1 MLNFEAIRV
10 TDPVGQ
16 QFRHGAAW
24 WALVLLTS
32 TYTFSFI
39 DRQIINLLVDPIRT
53 DLSLSDSQVS
63 FLQGLAFVLPYVIL
77 SIPLG
82 RVVDRANRIRVLVVG
97 ILFWTISCVSC
108 GLAKSF
114 WQLGAAR
121 MGVGAG
127 ESSVTPASWSLLA
140 DYFPEDKRALPVS
153 IFLMGPYL
161 GAGLSLILGAEVV
174 GWASGLGSIELPLI
188 GAVAAWQLTFM
199 LVALPGLIMVFLLP
213 LLREPP
219 RTEKLNTTNNRL
231 SWGEVASYVWP
242 RRGVFGAY
250 LLGAPF
256 IVLVL
261 YALQA
266 WVPSLLIRVH
276 GLEIVEA
283 GRYYG
288 SLALVAGSAGVL
300 SGPVVA
306 RWLASRIDPTTA
318 PLVTS
323 IYATC
328 LLIPVLVGAGLAES
342 LTWTLVLITGASYLV
357 TFPLALFATGLQ
369 NVSPN
374 EMRGLMAG
382 CYVLSTNLIG
392 LALGPTSVAIAN
404 DYIFESAQ
412 AVGSSLALVG
422 GVVLPMSVLL
432 MWRGLAA
439 IKQAA

>member
-1 MLNFEAIRV
+1 MASENRAGSGTAL
-10 TDPVGQ
+10 
-16 QFRHGAAW
+16 
-24 WALVLLTS
+24 WALVLLTA

-63 FLQGLAFVLPYVIL
+63 FLQGLAFALPYVIL

-82 RVVDRANRIRVLVVG
+82 RIVDRANRIRVLVIG
-97 ILFWTISCVSC
+97 ILVWTVSCVTC
-108 GLAKSF
+108 GLAKNF
-114 WQLGAAR
+114 WQLGVAR

-127 ESSVTPASWSLLA
+127 EASVTPASWSLLA
-140 DYFPEDKRALPVS
+140 DYFSEDKRALPVS

-161 GAGLSLILGAEVV
+161 GAGLSLILGAQVV
-174 GWASGLGSIELPLI
+174 DWASGLGAIDLPLI
-188 GAVAAWQLTFM
+188 GGLAPWQLTFM
-199 LVALPGLIMVFLLP
+199 LVAIPGLCMVFLLP
-213 LLREPP
+213 LLRDPP
-219 RTEKLNTTNNRL
+219 RMERL
-231 SWGEVASYVWP
+231 SSDAACMNWREIYCYVWP
-242 RRGVFGAY
+242 RRGIFGAY

-288 SLALVAGSAGVL
+288 TIALIAGSAGVL

-306 RWLASRIDPTTA
+306 RWLASQVDPARA

-323 IYATC
+323 IWSTSF
-328 LLIPVLVGAGLAES
+328 LIPVLVAAGLTES
-342 LTWTLVLITGASYLV
+342 LTWALVLIIGASYLV

-369 NVSPN
+369 SVSPN

-382 CYVLSTNLIG
+382 CFVLSTNLIG
-392 LALGPTSVAIAN
+392 LALGPTSVALAS

-422 GVVLPMSVLL
+422 ATVLPIAVLL
-432 MWRGLAA
+432 LWRGLSA
-439 IKQAA
+439 IKSVAES

>member
-1 MLNFEAIRV
+1 MSEQLHTRAS
-10 TDPVGQ
+10 
-16 QFRHGAAW
+16 W
-24 WALVLLTS
+24 WALIVLTA

-82 RVVDRANRIRVLVVG
+82 RIVDRANRIRVLVIG
-97 ILFWTISCVSC
+97 ILVWTVSCVTC
-108 GLAKSF
+108 GLAKNF
-114 WQLGAAR
+114 WQLGVAR

-127 ESSVTPASWSLLA
+127 EASVTPASWSLLA
-140 DYFPEDKRALPVS
+140 DYFPEDRRALPVS

-174 GWASGLGSIELPLI
+174 GWASGLGSIELPVI
-188 GAVAAWQLTFM
+188 GALAPWQLTFM
-199 LVALPGLIMVFLLP
+199 LVALPGLLMVFLLP
-213 LLREPP
+213 LLKEPP
-219 RTEKLNTTNNRL
+219 RTQRLTETTDPL
-231 SWGEVASYVWP
+231 SWGDVASYVWP

-276 GLEIVEA
+276 GLEIVDA

-288 SLALVAGSAGVL
+288 TIALLAGSAGVL
-300 SGPVVA
+300 SGPVAA
-306 RWLASRIDPTTA
+306 RWLATRMDPARA
-318 PLVTS
+318 PLITS
-323 IYATC
+323 IWSTS

-342 LTWTLVLITGASYLV
+342 LSWALVLITGASYLV
-357 TFPLALFATGLQ
+357 TVPLALFATGLQ
-369 NVSPN
+369 SASPN

-382 CYVLSTNLIG
+382 CFVLSTNLIG
-392 LALGPTSVAIAN
+392 LALGPTSVALAS
-404 DYIFESAQ
+404 DYIFESTQ

-422 GVVLPMSVLL
+422 ATVLPMAVLL
-432 MWRGLAA
+432 LWRGLSA
-439 IKQAA
+439 IKSGAES

>member
-1 MLNFEAIRV
+1 MSER
-10 TDPVGQ
+10 P
-16 QFRHGAAW
+16 HSSAAW
-24 WALVLLTS
+24 WALLLLTA

-63 FLQGLAFVLPYVIL
+63 FLQGLAFVLPYVLL

-82 RVVDRANRIRVLVVG
+82 RVVDRANRIRVLVIG
-97 ILFWTISCVSC
+97 ILVWTISCITC
-108 GLAKSF
+108 GLAKNF
-114 WQLGAAR
+114 WQLGMAR

-127 ESSVTPASWSLLA
+127 EASVTPASWSLLA

-174 GWASGLGSIELPLI
+174 GWASSLGTIELPFA
-188 GAVAAWQLTFM
+188 GALAPWQLTFM
-199 LVALPGLIMVFLLP
+199 LVALPGLLMVFLLP
-213 LLREPP
+213 LLQDPP
-219 RTEKLNTTNNRL
+219 RTQRLTEAAEPL
-231 SWGEVASYVWP
+231 SWGEIAQYVWP

-288 SLALVAGSAGVL
+288 TIALVAGSAGVL
-300 SGPVVA
+300 SGPVAA
-306 RWLASRIDPTTA
+306 RWLAGRMDPAVA

-323 IYATC
+323 ISSTC
-328 LLIPVLVGAGLAES
+328 LLIPVLVSAGLAES
-342 LTWTLVLITGASYLV
+342 LTWTLVFITGASYLV

-369 NVSPN
+369 SASPN

-382 CYVLSTNLIG
+382 CFVLSTNLIG
-392 LALGPTSVAIAN
+392 LALGPTSVALAS
-404 DYIFESAQ
+404 DYIFGSPQ

-422 GVVLPMSVLL
+422 GTVLPMAVFLL
-432 MWRGLAA
+432 WRGLAA
-439 IKQAA
+439 IKQDQ

>member
-1 MLNFEAIRV
+1 MTNEDRV
-10 TDPVGQ
+10 GSS
-16 QFRHGAAW
+16 AAW
-24 WALVLLTS
+24 WALVLLTA

-39 DRQIINLLVDPIRT
+39 DRQIINLLVDPIRA

-82 RVVDRANRIRVLVVG
+82 RIVDRANRIRVLVIG
-97 ILFWTISCVSC
+97 ILVWTVSCVTC
-108 GLAKSF
+108 GLAKNF
-114 WQLGAAR
+114 WQLGVAR

-127 ESSVTPASWSLLA
+127 EASVTPASWSLLA
-140 DYFPEDKRALPVS
+140 DYFPEDRRALPVS

-174 GWASGLGSIELPLI
+174 GWASGFGAIELPVI
-188 GAVAAWQLTFM
+188 GALAPWQLTFM
-199 LVALPGLIMVFLLP
+199 LVALPGLLMVFLLP
-213 LLREPP
+213 LLNEPP
-219 RTEKLNTTNNRL
+219 RTQRLTQTSEPL
-231 SWGEVASYVWP
+231 SWGDVARYVWP

-276 GLEIVEA
+276 GLEIVDA

-288 SLALVAGSAGVL
+288 TIALVAGSAGVL
-300 SGPVVA
+300 SGPVAA
-306 RWLASRIDPTTA
+306 RWLGTRMDPSRA
-318 PLVTS
+318 PLITS
-323 IYATC
+323 IWSTS

-342 LTWTLVLITGASYLV
+342 LSWALVLITGASYLV

-369 NVSPN
+369 SASPN

-382 CYVLSTNLIG
+382 CFVLSTNLIG
-392 LALGPTSVAIAN
+392 LALGPTSVALAS
-404 DYIFESAQ
+404 DYIFESTQ
-412 AVGSSLALVG
+412 AVGNSLALVG
-422 GVVLPMSVLL
+422 ATVLPMAVLL
-432 MWRGLAA
+432 LWRGLSAVKSGA
-439 IKQAA
+439 ES

>member
-1 MLNFEAIRV
+1 MSEQLHTR
-10 TDPVGQ
+10 
-16 QFRHGAAW
+16 AAW
-24 WALVLLTS
+24 WALILLTA

-82 RVVDRANRIRVLVVG
+82 RIVDRANRIRVLAIG
-97 ILFWTISCVSC
+97 ILFWTISCVTC
-108 GLAKSF
+108 GLAKNF
-114 WQLGAAR
+114 WQLGVAR

-127 ESSVTPASWSLLA
+127 EASVTPASWSLLA
-140 DYFPEDKRALPVS
+140 DYFPEEKRALPVS

-174 GWASGLGSIELPLI
+174 GWASGLGSIELPVI
-188 GAVAAWQLTFM
+188 GALAPWQLTFM
-199 LVALPGLIMVFLLP
+199 LVALPGLLMVFLLP
-213 LLREPP
+213 LLKEPP
-219 RTEKLNTTNNRL
+219 RTQRLTATTDPL
-231 SWGEVASYVWP
+231 SWGDVAHYVWP

-276 GLEIVEA
+276 GLEIVDA

-288 SLALVAGSAGVL
+288 TIALVAGSAGVL
-300 SGPVVA
+300 SGPVA
-306 RWLASRIDPTTA
+306 ASWLATRMDPARA

-323 IYATC
+323 IWSTS
-328 LLIPVLVGAGLAES
+328 LLIPALVGAGLAES
-342 LTWTLVLITGASYLV
+342 LSWALVLITGASYLV

-369 NVSPN
+369 SASPN

-382 CYVLSTNLIG
+382 FFVLSTNLIG
-392 LALGPTSVAIAN
+392 LALGPTSVALAS
-404 DYIFESAQ
+404 DYIFESTQ

-422 GVVLPMSVLL
+422 ATVLPMAVLL
-432 MWRGLAA
+432 LWRGLSA
-439 IKQAA
+439 ISSETES

>member
-1 MLNFEAIRV
+1 MTNEDRV
-10 TDPVGQ
+10 GSS
-16 QFRHGAAW
+16 AAW
-24 WALVLLTS
+24 WALVLLTA

-39 DRQIINLLVDPIRT
+39 DRQIINLLVDPIRA

-82 RVVDRANRIRVLVVG
+82 RIVDRANRIRVLVFG
-97 ILFWTISCVSC
+97 ILIWTVSCVTC
-108 GLAKSF
+108 GLAKNF
-114 WQLGAAR
+114 WQLGVAR

-127 ESSVTPASWSLLA
+127 EASVTPASWSLLA
-140 DYFPEDKRALPVS
+140 DYFPENKRALPVS

-174 GWASGLGSIELPLI
+174 GWASGLGAIELPMV
-188 GAVAAWQLTFM
+188 GALAPWQLTFM
-199 LVALPGLIMVFLLP
+199 LVALPGLLMVFLLP
-213 LLREPP
+213 LLQEPP
-219 RTEKLNTTNNRL
+219 RTQRLTQAAAPL
-231 SWGEVASYVWP
+231 SWNDVAHYVWP

-288 SLALVAGSAGVL
+288 SIALIAGSAGVL
-300 SGPVVA
+300 SGPAAA
-306 RWLASRIDPTTA
+306 RWLASRVDPARA

-323 IYATC
+323 IWSTS

-342 LTWTLVLITGASYLV
+342 LTWTLLLITGASYLV

-369 NVSPN
+369 SASPN

-392 LALGPTSVAIAN
+392 LALGPASVALAN
-404 DYIFESAQ
+404 DFIFADAQ
-412 AVGSSLALVG
+412 AVGASLSLVG
-422 GVVLPMSVLL
+422 AIFLPLAVLL
-432 MWRGLAA
+432 MWRGLGAMTREA
-439 IKQAA
+439 TPWRS

>member
-1 MLNFEAIRV
+1 MPV
-10 TDPVGQ
+10 TDRFDTESRSV
-16 QFRHGAAW
+16 AAW
-24 WALVLLTS
+24 WALILLTA

-82 RVVDRANRIRVLVVG
+82 RIVDRANRIWVLVVG

-108 GLAKSF
+108 GLAKNF

-127 ESSVTPASWSLLA
+127 EASVTPASWSLLA
-140 DYFPEDKRALPVS
+140 DYFPEDKRALPIS

-174 GWASGLGSIELPLI
+174 AWASGLGTIELPFV
-188 GAVAAWQLTFM
+188 GAVAPWQLTFM
-199 LVALPGLIMVFLLP
+199 LVALPGLIMVLLLP

-219 RTEKLNTTNNRL
+219 RTETLNATNTRL
-231 SWGEVASYVWP
+231 SWAEVARYVWP

-288 SLALVAGSAGVL
+288 TIALVAGSAGVL
-300 SGPVVA
+300 SGPVAA
-306 RWLASRIDPTTA
+306 RWLARHIDPATA

-323 IYATC
+323 IYSTC
-328 LLIPVLVGAGLAES
+328 LLIPVLIGAGLAES
-342 LTWTLVLITGASYLV
+342 LTWALVLITGASYLV

-369 NVSPN
+369 NASPN

-392 LALGPTSVAIAN
+392 LALGPTSVALAS
-404 DYIFESAQ
+404 DYIFESTQ

>member
-1 MLNFEAIRV
+1 V
-10 TDPVGQ
+10 TNEHRAGSA
-16 QFRHGAAW
+16 AAW
-24 WALVLLTS
+24 WALLLLTA

-39 DRQIINLLVDPIRT
+39 DRQIINLLVDPIRA

-82 RVVDRANRIRVLVVG
+82 RIVDRANRIRVLVFG
-97 ILFWTISCVSC
+97 ILIWTVSCVTC
-108 GLAKSF
+108 GLAKNF
-114 WQLGAAR
+114 WQLGVAR

-127 ESSVTPASWSLLA
+127 EASVTPASWSLLA
-140 DYFPEDKRALPVS
+140 DYFPENKRALPVS

-174 GWASGLGSIELPLI
+174 GWASGLGAIELPMV
-188 GAVAAWQLTFM
+188 GALAPWQLTFM
-199 LVALPGLIMVFLLP
+199 LVALPGLLMVFLLP

-219 RTEKLNTTNNRL
+219 RTQRLTQTAEPL
-231 SWGEVASYVWP
+231 SWGDVANYVWP

-276 GLEIVEA
+276 GLEIVDA

-288 SLALVAGSAGVL
+288 SIALIAGSAGVL
-300 SGPVVA
+300 SGPVAA
-306 RWLASRIDPTTA
+306 RWLATRVDPARA

-323 IYATC
+323 IWSTS

-342 LTWTLVLITGASYLV
+342 LTWALVLITGASYLV

-369 NVSPN
+369 SASPN

-382 CYVLSTNLIG
+382 CFVLSTNLIG
-392 LALGPTSVAIAN
+392 LALGPTSVALAS
-404 DYIFESAQ
+404 DYIFESTQ

-422 GVVLPMSVLL
+422 ATVLPMAVLL
-432 MWRGLAA
+432 LWRGLSAVKSGA
-439 IKQAA
+439 ES

>member
-1 MLNFEAIRV
+1 
-10 TDPVGQ
+10 
-16 QFRHGAAW
+16 
-24 WALVLLTS
+24 
-32 TYTFSFI
+32 
-39 DRQIINLLVDPIRT
+39 
-53 DLSLSDSQVS
+53 
-63 FLQGLAFVLPYVIL
+63 
-77 SIPLG
+77 LG
-82 RVVDRANRIRVLVVG
+82 RIVDRANRIRVLVIG
-97 ILFWTISCVSC
+97 ILVWTVSCVTC
-108 GLAKSF
+108 GLAKNF
-114 WQLGAAR
+114 WQLGVAR

-127 ESSVTPASWSLLA
+127 EASVTPASWSLLA
-140 DYFPEDKRALPVS
+140 DYFPEERRALPVS

-174 GWASGLGSIELPLI
+174 GWASGLGSIELPVI
-188 GAVAAWQLTFM
+188 GALAPWQLTFM
-199 LVALPGLIMVFLLP
+199 LVALPGLLMVFLLP
-213 LLREPP
+213 LLKEPP
-219 RTEKLNTTNNRL
+219 RTQRLTETTDPL
-231 SWGEVASYVWP
+231 SWNDVAHYVWP

-288 SLALVAGSAGVL
+288 SIALIAGSAGVL
-300 SGPVVA
+300 SGPAAA
-306 RWLASRIDPTTA
+306 RWLASRVDPARA

-323 IYATC
+323 IWSTS

-369 NVSPN
+369 SASPN

-392 LALGPTSVAIAN
+392 LALGPASVALAS
-404 DYIFESAQ
+404 DYIFESTQ

-422 GVVLPMSVLL
+422 ATVLPMAVLL
-432 MWRGLAA
+432 LWRGLSAVKSGA
-439 IKQAA
+439 KS

>member
-1 MLNFEAIRV
+1 MTNEHRV
-10 TDPVGQ
+10 G
-16 QFRHGAAW
+16 GSAAW
-24 WALVLLTS
+24 WALLLLTA

-82 RVVDRANRIRVLVVG
+82 RIVDRANRIRVLVFG
-97 ILFWTISCVSC
+97 ILIWTVSCVTC
-108 GLAKSF
+108 GLAKNF
-114 WQLGAAR
+114 WQLGVAR

-127 ESSVTPASWSLLA
+127 EASVTPASWSLLA
-140 DYFPEDKRALPVS
+140 DYFPEDRRALPVS

-174 GWASGLGSIELPLI
+174 GWASGLGAIELPMV
-188 GAVAAWQLTFM
+188 GALAPWQLTFM
-199 LVALPGLIMVFLLP
+199 LVALPGLLMVFLLP

-219 RTEKLNTTNNRL
+219 RTQRLTQTAEPL
-231 SWGEVASYVWP
+231 SWGDVANYVWP

-276 GLEIVEA
+276 GLEIVDA

-288 SLALVAGSAGVL
+288 TIALLAGSAGVL
-300 SGPVVA
+300 SGPVAA
-306 RWLASRIDPTTA
+306 RWLATRMDPDRA
-318 PLVTS
+318 PLITS
-323 IYATC
+323 IWSTS

-342 LTWTLVLITGASYLV
+342 LSWVLVLITGASYLV

-369 NVSPN
+369 SASPN

-382 CYVLSTNLIG
+382 CFVLSTNLIG
-392 LALGPTSVAIAN
+392 LALGPTSVALAS
-404 DYIFESAQ
+404 DYIFESTQ

-422 GVVLPMSVLL
+422 ATVLPMAVLL
-432 MWRGLAA
+432 LWRGLSA
-439 IKQAA
+439 IKPGAES

>member
-1 MLNFEAIRV
+1 MSEQLHTRAS
-10 TDPVGQ
+10 
-16 QFRHGAAW
+16 W
-24 WALVLLTS
+24 WALIVLTA

-82 RVVDRANRIRVLVVG
+82 RIVDRANRIRVLVIG
-97 ILFWTISCVSC
+97 ILVWTVSCVTC
-108 GLAKSF
+108 GLAKNF
-114 WQLGAAR
+114 WQLGVAR

-127 ESSVTPASWSLLA
+127 EASVTPASWSLLA
-140 DYFPEDKRALPVS
+140 DYFPEDRRALPVS

-174 GWASGLGSIELPLI
+174 GWASGLGSIELPVI
-188 GAVAAWQLTFM
+188 GALAPWQLTFM
-199 LVALPGLIMVFLLP
+199 LVALPGLLMVFLLP
-213 LLREPP
+213 LLKEPP
-219 RTEKLNTTNNRL
+219 RTQRLTETTDPL
-231 SWGEVASYVWP
+231 SWGDVASYVWP

-276 GLEIVEA
+276 GLEIVDA

-288 SLALVAGSAGVL
+288 TIALLAGSAGVL
-300 SGPVVA
+300 SGPVAA
-306 RWLASRIDPTTA
+306 RWLATRMDPARA
-318 PLVTS
+318 PLITS
-323 IYATC
+323 IWSTS

-342 LTWTLVLITGASYLV
+342 LSWALVLITGASYLV

-369 NVSPN
+369 SASPN

-382 CYVLSTNLIG
+382 CFVLSTNLIG
-392 LALGPTSVAIAN
+392 LALGPTSVALAS
-404 DYIFESAQ
+404 DYIFESTQ

-422 GVVLPMSVLL
+422 ATVLSMAVLL
-432 MWRGLAA
+432 LWRGLSA
-439 IKQAA
+439 IKSGAES

>member
-1 MLNFEAIRV
+1 MPV
-10 TDPVGQ
+10 TDRFDTESRSV
-16 QFRHGAAW
+16 AAW
-24 WALVLLTS
+24 WALILLTA

-82 RVVDRANRIRVLVVG
+82 RIVDRANRIRVLVVG

-108 GLAKSF
+108 GLAKNF
-114 WQLGAAR
+114 WQLGVAR

-127 ESSVTPASWSLLA
+127 EASVTPASWSLLA

-174 GWASGLGSIELPLI
+174 GWASGLGTIELPFV
-188 GAVAAWQLTFM
+188 GAVAPWQLTFM
-199 LVALPGLIMVFLLP
+199 LVALPGLMMVLLLP

-219 RTEKLNTTNNRL
+219 RTETLNATNTRL
-231 SWGEVASYVWP
+231 SWAEVARYVWP

-288 SLALVAGSAGVL
+288 TIALVAGSAGVL
-300 SGPVVA
+300 SGPVAA
-306 RWLASRIDPTTA
+306 RWLARHIDPATA

-323 IYATC
+323 IYSTC
-328 LLIPVLVGAGLAES
+328 LLIPVLIGAGLAES
-342 LTWTLVLITGASYLV
+342 LTWALVLITGASYLV

-369 NVSPN
+369 NASPN

-392 LALGPTSVAIAN
+392 LALGPTSVALAS
-404 DYIFESAQ
+404 DYIFESTQ

>member
-1 MLNFEAIRV
+1 MSEQVHIR
-10 TDPVGQ
+10 
-16 QFRHGAAW
+16 ASW
-24 WALVLLTS
+24 WALVLLTA

-82 RVVDRANRIRVLVVG
+82 RIVDRANRIRVLVIG
-97 ILFWTISCVSC
+97 ILVWTISCVTC
-108 GLAKSF
+108 GLAKNF
-114 WQLGAAR
+114 WQLGVAR

-127 ESSVTPASWSLLA
+127 EASVTPASWSLLA
-140 DYFPEDKRALPVS
+140 DYFPEDRRALPVS

-174 GWASGLGSIELPLI
+174 GWASGLGSIDLPVI
-188 GAVAAWQLTFM
+188 GALAPWQLTFM
-199 LVALPGLIMVFLLP
+199 LVALPGLLMVFLLP
-213 LLREPP
+213 LLQEPP
-219 RTEKLNTTNNRL
+219 RTQRLTQTAEPL
-231 SWGEVASYVWP
+231 SWGDVASYVWP

-276 GLEIVEA
+276 GLEIVDA

-288 SLALVAGSAGVL
+288 TIALLAGSAGVL
-300 SGPVVA
+300 SGPVAA
-306 RWLASRIDPTTA
+306 RWLATRTDPSRA
-318 PLVTS
+318 PLITS
-323 IYATC
+323 IWSTS

-342 LTWTLVLITGASYLV
+342 LSWALVLITGASYLV

-369 NVSPN
+369 SASPN

-382 CYVLSTNLIG
+382 CFVLSTNLIG
-392 LALGPTSVAIAN
+392 LALGPTSVALAS
-404 DYIFESAQ
+404 DYIFESTQ

-422 GVVLPMSVLL
+422 ATVLPMAVLL
-432 MWRGLAA
+432 LWRGLSAVKSGA
-439 IKQAA
+439 ES

>member
-1 MLNFEAIRV
+1 
-10 TDPVGQ
+10 
-16 QFRHGAAW
+16 
-24 WALVLLTS
+24 VLTA

-82 RVVDRANRIRVLVVG
+82 RIVDRANRIRVLVIG
-97 ILFWTISCVSC
+97 ILVWTVSCVTC
-108 GLAKSF
+108 GLAKNF
-114 WQLGAAR
+114 WQLGVAR

-127 ESSVTPASWSLLA
+127 EASVTPASWSLLA
-140 DYFPEDKRALPVS
+140 DYFPEDRRALPVS

-174 GWASGLGSIELPLI
+174 GWASGLGSIELPVI
-188 GAVAAWQLTFM
+188 GALAPWQLTFM
-199 LVALPGLIMVFLLP
+199 LVALPGLLMVFLLP
-213 LLREPP
+213 LLKEPP
-219 RTEKLNTTNNRL
+219 RTQRLTETTDPL
-231 SWGEVASYVWP
+231 SWGDVASYVWP

-276 GLEIVEA
+276 GLEIVDA

-288 SLALVAGSAGVL
+288 TIALLAGSAGVL
-300 SGPVVA
+300 SGPVAA
-306 RWLASRIDPTTA
+306 RWLATRMDPARA
-318 PLVTS
+318 PLITS
-323 IYATC
+323 IWSTS

-342 LTWTLVLITGASYLV
+342 LSWALVLITGASYLV

-369 NVSPN
+369 SASPN

-382 CYVLSTNLIG
+382 CFVLSTNLIG
-392 LALGPTSVAIAN
+392 LALGPTSVALAS
-404 DYIFESAQ
+404 DYIFESTQ

-422 GVVLPMSVLL
+422 ATVLPMAVLL
-432 MWRGLAA
+432 LWRGLSAVKSGA
-439 IKQAA
+439 ES

>member
-1 MLNFEAIRV
+1 MSERQ
-10 TDPVGQ
+10 TSG
-16 QFRHGAAW
+16 RAAW
-24 WALVLLTS
+24 WALALLTA

-39 DRQIINLLVDPIRT
+39 DRQIINLLVDPIRA

-82 RVVDRANRIRVLVVG
+82 RIVDRANRIRVLVFG
-97 ILFWTISCVSC
+97 ILIWTVSCVTC
-108 GLAKSF
+108 GLAKNF
-114 WQLGAAR
+114 WQLGVAR

-127 ESSVTPASWSLLA
+127 EASVTPASWSLLA
-140 DYFPEDKRALPVS
+140 DYFPENKRALPVS

-174 GWASGLGSIELPLI
+174 GWASGLGAIELPMV
-188 GAVAAWQLTFM
+188 GAVAPWQLTFM
-199 LVALPGLIMVFLLP
+199 LVALPGLLMVFLLP
-213 LLREPP
+213 LLQEPP
-219 RTEKLNTTNNRL
+219 RTQRLTQAAEPL
-231 SWGEVASYVWP
+231 SWNDVAHYVWP

-288 SLALVAGSAGVL
+288 SISLIAGSAGVL
-300 SGPVVA
+300 SGPAAA
-306 RWLASRIDPTTA
+306 RWLASRVDPARA

-323 IYATC
+323 IWSTS

-369 NVSPN
+369 SASPN

-392 LALGPTSVAIAN
+392 LALGPASVALAN
-404 DYIFESAQ
+404 DFIFADAQ
-412 AVGSSLALVG
+412 AVGASLSLVG
-422 GVVLPMSVLL
+422 AIFLPLAVLL
-432 MWRGLAA
+432 MWRGLGAMTREA
-439 IKQAA
+439 TPWRS

>member
-1 MLNFEAIRV
+1 M

-24 WALVLLTS
+24 WALVLLTA

-108 GLAKSF
+108 GLAKNF

>member
-1 MLNFEAIRV
+1 MSEQLHTR
-10 TDPVGQ
+10 
-16 QFRHGAAW
+16 AAW
-24 WALVLLTS
+24 WALILLTA

-82 RVVDRANRIRVLVVG
+82 RIVDRANRIRVLVIG
-97 ILFWTISCVSC
+97 ILVWTVSCLTC
-108 GLAKSF
+108 GLAKNF
-114 WQLGAAR
+114 WQLGVAR

-127 ESSVTPASWSLLA
+127 EASVTPASWSLLA
-140 DYFPEDKRALPVS
+140 DYFPEDRRALPVS

-174 GWASGLGSIELPLI
+174 GWASGLGGIELPVI
-188 GAVAAWQLTFM
+188 GALAPWQLTFM
-199 LVALPGLIMVFLLP
+199 LVALPGLLMVFLLP
-213 LLREPP
+213 LLQEPP
-219 RTEKLNTTNNRL
+219 RTQRLTETADPL
-231 SWGEVASYVWP
+231 SWGEAARYVWP

-276 GLEIVEA
+276 GLEIVDA

-288 SLALVAGSAGVL
+288 AIALLAGSAGVL
-300 SGPVVA
+300 SGPVAA
-306 RWLASRIDPTTA
+306 RWLATRTDPSRA
-318 PLVTS
+318 PLITS
-323 IYATC
+323 IWSTS
-328 LLIPVLVGAGLAES
+328 LLIPVLVGAGVAES
-342 LTWTLVLITGASYLV
+342 LSWALVLITGASYLV

-369 NVSPN
+369 SASPN

-382 CYVLSTNLIG
+382 CFVLSTNLIG
-392 LALGPTSVAIAN
+392 LALGPTSVALAS
-404 DYIFESAQ
+404 DYIFESTQ

-422 GVVLPMSVLL
+422 ATVLPMAVLL
-432 MWRGLAA
+432 LWRGLSAMSSDA
-439 IKQAA
+439 ES

>member
-1 MLNFEAIRV
+1 VTNEHRV
-10 TDPVGQ
+10 GSS
-16 QFRHGAAW
+16 AAW
-24 WALVLLTS
+24 WALLLLTA

-82 RVVDRANRIRVLVVG
+82 RIVDRANRIRVLVFG
-97 ILFWTISCVSC
+97 ILIWTVSCVTC
-108 GLAKSF
+108 GLAKNF
-114 WQLGAAR
+114 WQLGVAR

-127 ESSVTPASWSLLA
+127 EASVTPASWSLLA
-140 DYFPEDKRALPVS
+140 DYFPEDRRALPVS

-174 GWASGLGSIELPLI
+174 GWASGLGAIELPMV
-188 GAVAAWQLTFM
+188 GALAPWQLTFM
-199 LVALPGLIMVFLLP
+199 LVALPGLLMVFLLP

-219 RTEKLNTTNNRL
+219 RTQRLTQTAEPL
-231 SWGEVASYVWP
+231 SWGDVANYVWP

-276 GLEIVEA
+276 GLEIVDA

-288 SLALVAGSAGVL
+288 TIALLAGSAGVL
-300 SGPVVA
+300 SGPVAA
-306 RWLASRIDPTTA
+306 RWLATRMDPDRA
-318 PLVTS
+318 PLITS
-323 IYATC
+323 IWSTS

-342 LTWTLVLITGASYLV
+342 LSWALVLITGASYLV

-369 NVSPN
+369 SASPN

-382 CYVLSTNLIG
+382 CFVLSTNLIG
-392 LALGPTSVAIAN
+392 LALGPTSVALAS
-404 DYIFESAQ
+404 DYIFESTQ

-422 GVVLPMSVLL
+422 ATVLPMAVLL
-432 MWRGLAA
+432 LWRGLSA
-439 IKQAA
+439 IKPGAES

>member
-1 MLNFEAIRV
+1 MSEQLHTRAS
-10 TDPVGQ
+10 
-16 QFRHGAAW
+16 W
-24 WALVLLTS
+24 WALIVLTA

-82 RVVDRANRIRVLVVG
+82 RIVDRANRIRVLVIG
-97 ILFWTISCVSC
+97 ILVWTVSCVTC
-108 GLAKSF
+108 GLAKNF
-114 WQLGAAR
+114 WQLGVAR

-127 ESSVTPASWSLLA
+127 EASVTPASWSLLA
-140 DYFPEDKRALPVS
+140 DYFPEDRRALPVS

-174 GWASGLGSIELPLI
+174 GWASGLGSIELPVI
-188 GAVAAWQLTFM
+188 GAVAPWQLTFM
-199 LVALPGLIMVFLLP
+199 LVALPGLLMVFLLP
-213 LLREPP
+213 LLKEPP
-219 RTEKLNTTNNRL
+219 RTQRLTETTDPL
-231 SWGEVASYVWP
+231 SWGDVASYVWP

-276 GLEIVEA
+276 GLEIVDA

-288 SLALVAGSAGVL
+288 AIALLAGSAGVL
-300 SGPVVA
+300 SGPVAA
-306 RWLASRIDPTTA
+306 RWLATRTDPSRA
-318 PLVTS
+318 PLITS
-323 IYATC
+323 IWSTC

-342 LTWTLVLITGASYLV
+342 LSWALVLITGASYLV

-369 NVSPN
+369 SASPN

-382 CYVLSTNLIG
+382 CFVLSTNLIG
-392 LALGPTSVAIAN
+392 LALGPTSVALAS
-404 DYIFESAQ
+404 DYIFESTQ

-422 GVVLPMSVLL
+422 ATVLPMAVLL
-432 MWRGLAA
+432 LWRGLSAVKSGA
-439 IKQAA
+439 ES

>member
-1 MLNFEAIRV
+1 M
-10 TDPVGQ
+10 GQ
-16 QFRHGAAW
+16 PFGHRAAW
-24 WALVLLTS
+24 WALLLLTA

-53 DLSLSDSQVS
+53 ALSLSDSQVS
-63 FLQGLAFVLPYVIL
+63 FLQGLAFVLPYVLL

-82 RVVDRANRIRVLVVG
+82 RVVDRANRVRVLVIG
-97 ILFWTISCVSC
+97 ILVWTISCVTC
-108 GLAKSF
+108 GLAKNF
-114 WQLGAAR
+114 WQLGMAR

-127 ESSVTPASWSLLA
+127 EASVTPASWSLLA

-174 GWASGLGSIELPLI
+174 GWASGLGIIELPFV
-188 GAVAAWQLTFM
+188 GALAPWQLTFM
-199 LVALPGLIMVFLLP
+199 LVALPGLLMVFLLP
-213 LLREPP
+213 LLQDPP
-219 RTEKLNTTNNRL
+219 RTQRLTEAAEPL
-231 SWGEVASYVWP
+231 SWGEIAQYVWP

-288 SLALVAGSAGVL
+288 TVALVAGSAGVL
-300 SGPVVA
+300 SGPVAA
-306 RWLASRIDPTTA
+306 RWLAGRMDPAVA

-323 IYATC
+323 ISSTC
-328 LLIPVLVGAGLAES
+328 LLIPVLVSAGLAES
-342 LTWTLVLITGASYLV
+342 LTWTLVFITGASYLV

-369 NVSPN
+369 SASPN

-382 CYVLSTNLIG
+382 CFVLSTNLIG
-392 LALGPTSVAIAN
+392 LALGPTSVALAS
-404 DYIFESAQ
+404 DYIFGSPQ

-422 GVVLPMSVLL
+422 GTVLPMAVFLL
-432 MWRGLAA
+432 WRGLAA
-439 IKQAA
+439 IKQDQ

>member
-1 MLNFEAIRV
+1 MPHDYRAGR
-10 TDPVGQ
+10 
-16 QFRHGAAW
+16 GAAW
-24 WALVLLTS
+24 WALLLLTA

-82 RVVDRANRIRVLVVG
+82 RIVDRANRIRVLVIG
-97 ILFWTISCVSC
+97 ILVWTISCVTC
-108 GLAKSF
+108 GVAKNF
-114 WQLGAAR
+114 WQLGVAR
-121 MGVGAG
+121 MGIGAG
-127 ESSVTPASWSLLA
+127 EASVTPASWSLLA

-174 GWASGLGSIELPLI
+174 GWASGLGSIELPVI
-188 GAVAAWQLTFM
+188 GALAPWQLTFM
-199 LVALPGLIMVFLLP
+199 LVALPGLLMVFLLP

-219 RTEKLNTTNNRL
+219 RTQRLTETTDPL
-231 SWGEVASYVWP
+231 SWGDVAHYVWP

-276 GLEIVEA
+276 GLEIVDA

-288 SLALVAGSAGVL
+288 TIALVAGSAGVL
-300 SGPVVA
+300 SGPVAA
-306 RWLASRIDPTTA
+306 RWIATRMDPTRA
-318 PLVTS
+318 PLVAS
-323 IYATC
+323 IGSTL

-342 LTWTLVLITGASYLV
+342 LILALVLITGASYLV

-369 NVSPN
+369 SASPN

-392 LALGPTSVAIAN
+392 LALGPTSVALAS
-404 DYIFESAQ
+404 DYIFESTQ

-422 GVVLPMSVLL
+422 ATVLPMAVLL
-432 MWRGLAA
+432 LWRGLSAMSSEA
-439 IKQAA
+439 HS

>member
-1 MLNFEAIRV
+1 MPV
-10 TDPVGQ
+10 TDRIDCHSTRSQRP
-16 QFRHGAAW
+16 RHFAAW
-24 WALVLLTS
+24 WALLLLTA
-32 TYTFSFI
+32 TYAFSFI

-82 RVVDRANRIRVLVVG
+82 RIVDRANRIRVLVLG
-97 ILFWTISCVSC
+97 ILVWTISCVTR
-108 GLAKSF
+108 GLAKNF
-114 WQLGAAR
+114 WQLGVAR

-127 ESSVTPASWSLLA
+127 EASVTPASWSLLA

-174 GWASGLGSIELPLI
+174 GWASGLGTIELPLV
-188 GAVAAWQLTFM
+188 GALAPWQLTFM
-199 LVALPGLIMVFLLP
+199 LVAVPGLLMVFLLP
-213 LLREPP
+213 LLQDPP
-219 RTEKLNTTNNRL
+219 RTQRLNQTSEPL
-231 SWGEVASYVWP
+231 SWGDVAQYVWP

-276 GLEIVEA
+276 GLEIVQA

-288 SLALVAGSAGVL
+288 TIALVAGSAGVL
-300 SGPVVA
+300 SGPVAA
-306 RWLASRIDPTTA
+306 RWLAGRVDPAGA

-323 IYATC
+323 ILSTC
-328 LLIPVLVGAGLAES
+328 LLIPVLVSAGLADS
-342 LTWTLVLITGASYLV
+342 LTWTLVLIAGASYLV

-369 NVSPN
+369 SASPN

-382 CYVLSTNLIG
+382 CFVMSTNLIG
-392 LALGPTSVAIAN
+392 LALGPTSVALAS
-404 DYIFESAQ
+404 DYIFESPR

-422 GVVLPMSVLL
+422 GTVLPMAVFLL
-432 MWRGLAA
+432 WRGLAA
-439 IKQAA
+439 IKQE

>member
-1 MLNFEAIRV
+1 MSEQLHTRAS
-10 TDPVGQ
+10 
-16 QFRHGAAW
+16 W
-24 WALVLLTS
+24 WALIVLTA

-82 RVVDRANRIRVLVVG
+82 RIVDRANRIRVLVIG
-97 ILFWTISCVSC
+97 ILVWTVSCVTC
-108 GLAKSF
+108 GLAKNF
-114 WQLGAAR
+114 WQLGVAR

-127 ESSVTPASWSLLA
+127 EASVTPASWSLLA
-140 DYFPEDKRALPVS
+140 DYFPEDRRALPVS

-174 GWASGLGSIELPLI
+174 GWASGLGSIELPVI
-188 GAVAAWQLTFM
+188 GAVAPWQLTFM
-199 LVALPGLIMVFLLP
+199 LVALPGLLMVFLLP
-213 LLREPP
+213 LLKEPP
-219 RTEKLNTTNNRL
+219 RTQRLTETTDPL
-231 SWGEVASYVWP
+231 SWGDVASYVWP

-276 GLEIVEA
+276 GLEIVDA

-288 SLALVAGSAGVL
+288 AIALLAGSAGVL
-300 SGPVVA
+300 SGPVAA
-306 RWLASRIDPTTA
+306 RWLATRTDPSRA
-318 PLVTS
+318 PLITS
-323 IYATC
+323 IWSTS

-342 LTWTLVLITGASYLV
+342 LSWALVLITGASYLV

-369 NVSPN
+369 SASPN

-382 CYVLSTNLIG
+382 CFVLSTNLIG
-392 LALGPTSVAIAN
+392 LALGPTSVALAS
-404 DYIFESAQ
+404 DYIFESTQ

-422 GVVLPMSVLL
+422 ATVLPMAVLL
-432 MWRGLAA
+432 LWRGLSAVKSGA
-439 IKQAA
+439 ES

>member
-1 MLNFEAIRV
+1 MSEQLNTR
-10 TDPVGQ
+10 
-16 QFRHGAAW
+16 AAW
-24 WALVLLTS
+24 WALILLTA

-63 FLQGLAFVLPYVIL
+63 FLQGLAFVLPYVLL

-82 RVVDRANRIRVLVVG
+82 RVVDRANRIRVLVIG
-97 ILFWTISCVSC
+97 ILVWTISCVTC
-108 GLAKSF
+108 GMAKNF
-114 WQLGAAR
+114 WQLGMAR

-127 ESSVTPASWSLLA
+127 EASVTPASWSLLA

-174 GWASGLGSIELPLI
+174 GWASGLGTIELPVV
-188 GAVAAWQLTFM
+188 GALAPWQLTFM
-199 LVALPGLIMVFLLP
+199 LVALPGLLMVFLLP
-213 LLREPP
+213 LLQDPP
-219 RTEKLNTTNNRL
+219 RTQRLTEAAEPL
-231 SWGEVASYVWP
+231 SWGEIAQYVWP

-288 SLALVAGSAGVL
+288 TIALVAGSAGVL
-300 SGPVVA
+300 SGPVAA
-306 RWLASRIDPTTA
+306 RWLAGRMDPAVA

-323 IYATC
+323 ISSTC
-328 LLIPVLVGAGLAES
+328 LLIPVLVSAGLAES

-369 NVSPN
+369 SASPN

-382 CYVLSTNLIG
+382 CFVLSTNLIG
-392 LALGPTSVAIAN
+392 LALGPTSVALAS
-404 DYIFESAQ
+404 DYIFGSPQ

-422 GVVLPMSVLL
+422 GTVLPMAVFLL
-432 MWRGLAA
+432 WRGLAA
-439 IKQAA
+439 IKQDQ

>member
-1 MLNFEAIRV
+1 MSEQLHTRAS
-10 TDPVGQ
+10 
-16 QFRHGAAW
+16 W
-24 WALVLLTS
+24 WALIVLTA

-82 RVVDRANRIRVLVVG
+82 RIVDRANRIRVLVIG
-97 ILFWTISCVSC
+97 ILVWTVSCVTC
-108 GLAKSF
+108 GLAKNF
-114 WQLGAAR
+114 WQLGVAR

-127 ESSVTPASWSLLA
+127 EASVTPASWSLLA
-140 DYFPEDKRALPVS
+140 DYFPEDRRALPVS

-174 GWASGLGSIELPLI
+174 GWASGLGSIELPVI
-188 GAVAAWQLTFM
+188 GALAPWQLTFM
-199 LVALPGLIMVFLLP
+199 LVALPGLLMVFLLP
-213 LLREPP
+213 LLKEPP
-219 RTEKLNTTNNRL
+219 RTQRLTETTDPL
-231 SWGEVASYVWP
+231 SWGDVASYVWP

-276 GLEIVEA
+276 GLEIVDA

-288 SLALVAGSAGVL
+288 TIALLAGSAGVL
-300 SGPVVA
+300 SGPVAA
-306 RWLASRIDPTTA
+306 RWLATRMDPARA
-318 PLVTS
+318 PLITS
-323 IYATC
+323 IWSTS

-342 LTWTLVLITGASYLV
+342 LSWALVLITGASYLV

-369 NVSPN
+369 SASPN

-382 CYVLSTNLIG
+382 CFVLSTNLIG
-392 LALGPTSVAIAN
+392 LALGPTSVALAS
-404 DYIFESAQ
+404 DYIFESTQ

-422 GVVLPMSVLL
+422 ATVLPMAVLL
-432 MWRGLAA
+432 LWRGLSAVKSGA
-439 IKQAA
+439 KS

>member
-1 MLNFEAIRV
+1 MTNRSDTESRSV
-10 TDPVGQ
+10 
-16 QFRHGAAW
+16 AAW
-24 WALVLLTS
+24 WALILLTA

-82 RVVDRANRIRVLVVG
+82 RIVDRANRIRVLVVG

-108 GLAKSF
+108 GLAKNFS
-114 WQLGAAR
+114 QLGVAR

-127 ESSVTPASWSLLA
+127 EASVTPASWSLLA

-174 GWASGLGSIELPLI
+174 GWASGLGTIELPFV
-188 GAVAAWQLTFM
+188 GAVAPWQLTFM
-199 LVALPGLIMVFLLP
+199 LVALPGLMMVLLLP

-219 RTEKLNTTNNRL
+219 RTETLNATNTRL
-231 SWGEVASYVWP
+231 SWVEVARYVWP

-288 SLALVAGSAGVL
+288 TIALVAGSAGVL
-300 SGPVVA
+300 SGPVAA
-306 RWLASRIDPTTA
+306 RWLARHIDPATA

-323 IYATC
+323 IYSTC
-328 LLIPVLVGAGLAES
+328 LLIPVLIGAGLAES
-342 LTWTLVLITGASYLV
+342 LTWALVLITGASYLV

-369 NVSPN
+369 NASPN

-392 LALGPTSVAIAN
+392 LALGPTSVALAS
-404 DYIFESAQ
+404 DYIFESTQ

>member
-1 MLNFEAIRV
+1 MSEQLHTR
-10 TDPVGQ
+10 
-16 QFRHGAAW
+16 AAW
-24 WALVLLTS
+24 WALVLLTA

-82 RVVDRANRIRVLVVG
+82 RIVDRANRIRVLVIG
-97 ILFWTISCVSC
+97 ILVWTISCVTC
-108 GLAKSF
+108 GLAKNF
-114 WQLGAAR
+114 WQLGVAR

-127 ESSVTPASWSLLA
+127 EASVTPASWSLLA

-161 GAGLSLILGAEVV
+161 GAGLLLILGAEVV
-174 GWASGLGSIELPLI
+174 GWANGLGSIELPVI
-188 GAVAAWQLTFM
+188 GALAPWQLTFM
-199 LVALPGLIMVFLLP
+199 LVALPGLLMVFLLP
-213 LLREPP
+213 LLKEPP
-219 RTEKLNTTNNRL
+219 RTQRLTETTDPL
-231 SWGEVASYVWP
+231 SWGDVAHYVWP

-276 GLEIVEA
+276 GLEIVDA

-288 SLALVAGSAGVL
+288 TIALVAGSAGVL
-300 SGPVVA
+300 SGPVAA
-306 RWLASRIDPTTA
+306 RWMATRMDPARA

-323 IYATC
+323 IWSTS
-328 LLIPVLVGAGLAES
+328 LLIPVLVGAGLADS
-342 LTWTLVLITGASYLV
+342 RTLALVLITGASYLV

-369 NVSPN
+369 SASPN

-382 CYVLSTNLIG
+382 CFVLSTNLIG
-392 LALGPTSVAIAN
+392 LALGPTSVALAS
-404 DYIFESAQ
+404 DYIFESTQ

-422 GVVLPMSVLL
+422 ATVLPMAVLL
-432 MWRGLAA
+432 LWRGLSAMSSDA
-439 IKQAA
+439 QS

>member
-1 MLNFEAIRV
+1 MSERQTNGR
-10 TDPVGQ
+10 
-16 QFRHGAAW
+16 AAW
-24 WALVLLTS
+24 WALALLTA

-82 RVVDRANRIRVLVVG
+82 RIVDRANRIRVLVFG
-97 ILFWTISCVSC
+97 ILIWTVSCVTC
-108 GLAKSF
+108 GLAKNF
-114 WQLGAAR
+114 WQLGVAR

-127 ESSVTPASWSLLA
+127 EASVTPASWSLLA
-140 DYFPEDKRALPVS
+140 DYFPENKRALPVS

-174 GWASGLGSIELPLI
+174 GWASGLGAIELPMV
-188 GAVAAWQLTFM
+188 GAVAPWQLTFM
-199 LVALPGLIMVFLLP
+199 LVALPGLLMVFLLP
-213 LLREPP
+213 LLQEPP
-219 RTEKLNTTNNRL
+219 RTQRLTQAAEPL
-231 SWGEVASYVWP
+231 SWNDVAHYVWP

-288 SLALVAGSAGVL
+288 SIALIAGSAGVL
-300 SGPVVA
+300 SGPAAA
-306 RWLASRIDPTTA
+306 RWLASRVDPARA

-323 IYATC
+323 IWSTS

-369 NVSPN
+369 SASPN

-392 LALGPTSVAIAN
+392 LALGPASVALAN
-404 DYIFESAQ
+404 DFIFADAQ
-412 AVGSSLALVG
+412 AVGASLSLVG
-422 GVVLPMSVLL
+422 AIFLPLAVLL
-432 MWRGLAA
+432 MWRGLGAMTREA
-439 IKQAA
+439 TP